1 MNICCEGKTAEKYG
15 NDWSERM
22 TEKFTQY
29 DPAAVLE
36 TYDDIA
42 IFMNDAFDTDD
53 FVYIAK
59 ALDIVRRAQS
69 MIRIEESKSLFP

>member
-1 MNICCEGKTAEKYG
+1 
-15 NDWSERM
+15 M

-42 IFMNDAFDTDD
+42 LFMNDALDTGD
-53 FVYIAK
+53 FLYIAT
-59 ALDIVRRAQS
+59 ALDTVQRAQS
-69 MIRIEESKSLFP
+69 MIRIEEEKKLFRE